1 MFKCDDSTFPSGSS
15 CEVFHDAGDAR
26 EIQAH
31 KLQKKCQDAKRLF
44 TTIRRG
50 RNSNNRPDD
59 HSSQFVGCASME
71 IARKLS
77 FPPYSRALP
86 QGSHPREVL
95 APRVEVSC
103 KGGRANLMTQHIGEL
118 NPPVRLMLT
127 PGPSSIDPRVYRA
140 MATPLVGHMDPWF
153 KGCMDDTQ
161 ILLRQIFQTEN
172 RITMP
177 LSASGSGGIEA
188 SVVNTL
194 EEGDEA
200 IVAVNGIFSERMYEI
215 ATRASS
221 KVTKVEAPYGNP
233 VDAEDVRRAGNGKK
247 IKIIGLA
254 QGETSTGVL
263 TGIAAF
269 RKVADELGA
278 LLIVDTVAS
287 LAAVPLHVDR
297 ERIDICFSGS
307 QKALSAPPGMSPITV
322 SAAAEE
328 VFRKR
333 KTRVQSWYFD
343 LTTAMNYWGKDRLYH
358 HTPPISL
365 IFALR
370 EAMRLVMEEGLEA
383 RWERHRVN
391 QLALIAGLE
400 AMGLKLL
407 VENPAD
413 RLPTVT
419 AVMIP
424 SGVDDAKVR
433 NQLLD
438 EFNIEIAGG
447 FGPIKG
453 KIWRVGLMG
462 YCSQKPFVLLFLAA
476 LEKCLMDQGFR
487 VPSGAGVGAAVRNYS
502 HAETA
507 TAVSR

>member
-1 MFKCDDSTFPSGSS
+1 
-15 CEVFHDAGDAR
+15 
-26 EIQAH
+26 
-31 KLQKKCQDAKRLF
+31 
-44 TTIRRG
+44 
-50 RNSNNRPDD
+50 
-59 HSSQFVGCASME
+59 VGVG
-71 IARKLS
+71 IARKLG
-77 FPPYSRALP
+77 FPPWQVKSPESNFA
-86 QGSHPREVL
+86 GGPRFE
-95 APRVEVSC
+95 
-103 KGGRANLMTQHIGEL
+103 RANNGKKKEGQNVMTQHVGEL

-153 KGCMDDTQ
+153 KGCMEETQ
-161 ILLRQIFQTEN
+161 ILMRQIFQTDN

-188 SVVNTL
+188 SVLNSL
-194 EEGDEA
+194 EEGDEG
-200 IVAVNGIFSERMYEI
+200 IVAANGVFSERMYEI

-221 KVTKVEAPYGNP
+221 KVVKVEAPYGKP
-233 VDAEDVRRAGNGKK
+233 VDAEDVRRAGKGKK
-247 IKIIGLA
+247 IKIIGFA
-254 QGETSTGVL
+254 HGETSTGVV
-263 TGIAAF
+263 TAIDAY

-287 LAAVPLHVDR
+287 LAAVPLDVDKQ
-297 ERIDICFSGS
+297 RIDICFSGS
-307 QKALSAPPGMSPITV
+307 QKAISAPPGMSPITV
-322 SAAAEE
+322 SPAAEE

-333 KTRVQSWYFD
+333 KTKVQSWYFD

-370 EAMRLVMEEGLEA
+370 EAMRLVVEEGLES

-391 QLALIAGLE
+391 QLALIAGIE
-400 AMGLKLL
+400 AMGLDLL
-407 VENPAD
+407 VKNPAD

-424 SGVDDAKVR
+424 GGVDDAKVR

-447 FGPIKG
+447 FGPVKG

-476 LEKCLMDQGFR
+476 LEKCLLDQGFR
-487 VPSGAGVGAAVRNYS
+487 VPSGAGVGAAIRSYS
-502 HAETA
+502 QVETA
-507 TAVSR
+507 AAVSR